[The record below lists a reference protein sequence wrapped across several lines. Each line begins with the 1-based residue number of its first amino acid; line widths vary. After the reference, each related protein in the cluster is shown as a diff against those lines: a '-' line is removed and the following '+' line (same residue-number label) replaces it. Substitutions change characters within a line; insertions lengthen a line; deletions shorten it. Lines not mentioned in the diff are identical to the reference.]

1 MILFLSAPVTKRLT
15 AASHCIPQR
24 TCTLLFCLIPS
35 MAVAGKSNGPTNQ
48 ATVALL
54 IASTTSD
61 AMNETKVRVAISL
74 IYYKAV
80 KPGLYIVDMSW
91 EVWRRFLSA
100 NQRQRQE
107 MIVPKVA
114 PSVDGS
120 VKELV
125 WIPLNNQN
133 KLQIIDE
140 NNVISI

>member
-1 MILFLSAPVTKRLT
+1 
-15 AASHCIPQR
+15 
-24 TCTLLFCLIPS
+24 
-35 MAVAGKSNGPTNQ
+35 
-48 ATVALL
+48 
-54 IASTTSD
+54 
-61 AMNETKVRVAISL
+61 MNETKVRVAISL

-100 NQRQRQE
+100 SQRQRQE

-140 NNVISI
+140 NNVICI